1 MRYRE
6 AAGQFYVRRI
16 NAGAIKSTV
25 KMLVLSIILLS
36 KRRFIMNW
44 VIEVFF
50 SAGLYAQICRN
61 IKEVCAE
68 IRRADESTL
77 KIDLIR
83 AYQYLPGPGG
93 KTR

>member
-1 MRYRE
+1 
-6 AAGQFYVRRI
+6 
-16 NAGAIKSTV
+16 
-25 KMLVLSIILLS
+25 
-36 KRRFIMNW
+36 MNW